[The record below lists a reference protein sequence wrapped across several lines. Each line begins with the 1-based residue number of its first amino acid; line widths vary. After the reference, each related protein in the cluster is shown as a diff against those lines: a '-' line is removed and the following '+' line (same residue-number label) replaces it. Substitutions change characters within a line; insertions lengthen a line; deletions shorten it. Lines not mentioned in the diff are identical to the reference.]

1 MTPHFGSHS
10 PVVAAFA
17 GAARQRSLQI
27 LTNAPYRGFVPAA
40 RKFGVIN
47 LATTHHSPNAAASFA
62 SLSSGSST
70 ALNLNPIA
78 VMGGAASTV
87 AANTDVLSTAAI
99 VTMVLLA
106 FQYCAQPPLTRKF
119 LDSRANKKGITMVEE
134 IVKMSL
140 AAFFFMSCG
149 KDIVAS
155 ELHGWTLSSSLLL
168 AGLPA
173 LLYATQG
180 VLTYLGY
187 QNTDS
192 VTFNGLNQTKTLS
205 AALWCFLLMG
215 KRQSV
220 VQMVSLAILLFSA
233 MLFQG
238 SISLSGLFQKK
249 KVVSESS
256 SADDGVNGIEKK
268 RPHISI
274 SKGVLPCLAAAFISG
289 LAGAL
294 SQKGVQ
300 MAGGK
305 GRNPYLYT
313 MELGLYSSISLLISL
328 FATKN
333 GRKSLSEEGG
343 IFKHWTPLSIIP
355 IAVRA
360 LGGVLT
366 ALVHKHAG
374 ATRKGFALI
383 LGLVM
388 TGVTQSWIEGES
400 LSKDELM
407 AMVLV
412 ILSSYLHLSYP
423 PMVKV
428 A

>member
-1 MTPHFGSHS
+1 MTRRFGAH
-10 PVVAAFA
+10 PAMAAFA
-17 GAARQRSLQI
+17 SISRHRSLQI
-27 LTNAPYRGFVPAA
+27 ASQGHLHVPGA
-40 RKFGVIN
+40 N
-47 LATTHHSPNAAASFA
+47 FA
-62 SLSSGSST
+62 SSLAKYGPKVAPATST
-70 ALNLNPIA
+70 ALNINPIA
-78 VMGGAASTV
+78 IMGGAAADT
-87 AANTDVLSTAAI
+87 LSTAAI
-99 VTMVLLA
+99 TTMILLA
-106 FQYCAQPPLTRKF
+106 VQYCAQPPLTRKF

-134 IVKMSL
+134 IVKMAMSVC
-140 AAFFFMSCG
+140 FFISCG
-149 KDIVAS
+149 KDVVSA
-155 ELHGWTLSSSLLL
+155 ELHGWTLRSSLLL

-215 KRQSV
+215 KRQSI
-220 VQMVSLAILLFSA
+220 VQMVALTILLFSA

-238 SISLSGLFQKK
+238 SISLSGLFQK
-249 KVVSESS
+249 STEGS
-256 SADDGVNGIEKK
+256 DGDINGGNVEKT
-268 RPHISI
+268 RAHTSFR
-274 SKGVLPCLAAAFISG
+274 KGILPCLGAAFISG

-300 MAGGK
+300 MDGGR

-313 MELGLYSSISLLISL
+313 VELGFFSSISLLVSL

-343 IFKHWTPLSIIP
+343 LFKHWTPLSIIP

-366 ALVHKHAG
+366 ALVHKYAG

-388 TGVTQSWIEGES
+388 TGVTQSAIEGER
-400 LSKDELM
+400 LSADELL

-423 PMVKV
+423 PV
-428 A
+428 AIA

>member
-1 MTPHFGSHS
+1 M
-10 PVVAAFA
+10 AAFA
-17 GAARQRSLQI
+17 SSVVHHQKPLHHAASRYIQHTSSLQSY
-27 LTNAPYRGFVPAA
+27 TS
-40 RKFGVIN
+40 
-47 LATTHHSPNAAASFA
+47 T
-62 SLSSGSST
+62 SST
-70 ALNLNPIA
+70 ALNVALSHSPKEFLANPIGIL
-78 VMGGAASTV
+78 GGAASTV
-87 AANTDVLSTAAI
+87 VANTDTLSTAAL
-99 VTMVLLA
+99 VTMFLLA
-106 FQYCAQPPLTRKF
+106 IQYCAQPPITRKF

-134 IVKMSL
+134 IIKMGL
-140 AAFFFMSCG
+140 AASFFLSCG
-149 KDIVAS
+149 KDVVSSSLA
-155 ELHGWTLSSSLLL
+155 GWTLSSSLLL

-220 VQMVSLAILLFSA
+220 VQMVALTILLFSA
-233 MLFQG
+233 LLFQG
-238 SISLSGLFQKK
+238 SISISGLFQKK
-249 KVVSESS
+249 VEGEAAGEEDV
-256 SADDGVNGIEKK
+256 VNGGAKVEEERK
-268 RPHISI
+268 HTSI
-274 SKGVLPCLAAAFISG
+274 SKGIIPCLTAAFISG

-300 MAGGK
+300 LSGGF

-313 MELGLYSSISLLISL
+313 MELGLYSSCSLLFSL

-333 GRKSLSEEGG
+333 GRKSLSSEEGG
-343 IFKHWTPLSIIP
+343 LFKYWTPFSLIP
-355 IAVRA
+355 ITVRA

-383 LGLVM
+383 LGLIL
-388 TGVTQSWIEGES
+388 TGVTQSWIEGEK
-400 LSKDELM
+400 LSGDELM
-407 AMVLV
+407 AMFLV
-412 ILSSYLHLSYP
+412 ILSSYLHLSFP
-423 PMVKV
+423 PMVGI
-428 A
+428 

>member
-1 MTPHFGSHS
+1 M
-10 PVVAAFA
+10 AAFA
-17 GAARQRSLQI
+17 SVAHQPSFQT
-27 LTNAPYRGFVPAA
+27 LTNIRGPIPVANFAAKLAAYGPKLAPAA
-40 RKFGVIN
+40 TS
-47 LATTHHSPNAAASFA
+47 TT
-62 SLSSGSST
+62 
-70 ALNLNPIA
+70 LNLNPIA
-78 VMGGAASTV
+78 IMGGAASTV
-87 AANTDVLSTAAI
+87 AVNADTLSVAALT
-99 VTMVLLA
+99 TMFLLA
-106 FQYCAQPPLTRKF
+106 VQYCLQPPITRKF

-134 IVKMSL
+134 IVKFGLS
-140 AAFFFMSCG
+140 AFFFMSCG
-149 KDIVAS
+149 KDVVAS

-168 AGLPA
+168 AGFPA

-205 AALWCFLLMG
+205 AALWCYLLMG
-215 KRQSV
+215 KQQSA
-220 VQMVSLAILLFSA
+220 VQMVALAILLFSA
-233 MLFQG
+233 LLFQG
-238 SISLSGLFQKK
+238 SISFSGLFQKK
-249 KVVSESS
+249 TKN
-256 SADDGVNGIEKK
+256 ADSNVNGGADVEKS
-268 RPHISI
+268 RAHTSL
-274 SKGVLPCLAAAFISG
+274 SKGIIPCLCAAFISG

-333 GRKSLSEEGG
+333 GRKAMKEEGG
-343 IFKHWTPLSIIP
+343 IFKHWTPFSIIP
-355 IAVRA
+355 VAVRA

-383 LGLVM
+383 LGLIM
-388 TGVTQSWIEGES
+388 TGITQSWVEGES

-412 ILSSYLHLSYP
+412 IFSSYLHLTYP
-423 PMVKV
+423 PMARVM
-428 A
+428 

>member
-1 MTPHFGSHS
+1 
-10 PVVAAFA
+10 
-17 GAARQRSLQI
+17 
-27 LTNAPYRGFVPAA
+27 
-40 RKFGVIN
+40 
-47 LATTHHSPNAAASFA
+47 
-62 SLSSGSST
+62 
-70 ALNLNPIA
+70 
-78 VMGGAASTV
+78 MGGATSTI
-87 AANTDVLSTAAI
+87 AANTDTLTPAALI
-99 VTMVLLA
+99 TMGMLA
-106 FQYCAQPPLTRKF
+106 LQYCAQPPLTRKF

-134 IVKMSL
+134 IVKIGLS
-140 AAFFFMSCG
+140 AFFFFSCG
-149 KDIVAS
+149 KEVVMS

-168 AGLPA
+168 AGFPA

-220 VQMVSLAILLFSA
+220 VQMVALGILLVSA

-238 SISLSGLFQKK
+238 SISFSGIFQKK
-249 KVVSESS
+249 VEGG
-256 SADDGVNGIEKK
+256 DDGDNSNVNGGTPDIKK
-268 RPHISI
+268 SRPHTSFR
-274 SKGVLPCLAAAFISG
+274 KGILPCLAAAFISG

-305 GRNPYLYT
+305 GRSPYLYT
-313 MELGLYSSISLLISL
+313 MELGVYSSFSLLISM

-333 GRKSLSEEGG
+333 GRKSLREEGG
-343 IFKHWTPLSIIP
+343 IFKHWTPMSIIP

-360 LGGVLT
+360 LGGILT
-366 ALVHKHAG
+366 AMVHKHAG

-383 LGLVM
+383 LGLIL
-388 TGVTQSWIEGES
+388 TGVTQSAIEGES
-400 LSKDELM
+400 LSADELM
-407 AMVLV
+407 AMALV

-423 PMVKV
+423 PMVRV
-428 A
+428 P

>member
-1 MTPHFGSHS
+1 
-10 PVVAAFA
+10 
-17 GAARQRSLQI
+17 
-27 LTNAPYRGFVPAA
+27 
-40 RKFGVIN
+40 
-47 LATTHHSPNAAASFA
+47 
-62 SLSSGSST
+62 
-70 ALNLNPIA
+70 
-78 VMGGAASTV
+78 
-87 AANTDVLSTAAI
+87 
-99 VTMVLLA
+99 
-106 FQYCAQPPLTRKF
+106 
-119 LDSRANKKGITMVEE
+119 MVEE
-134 IVKMSL
+134 IFKMGFS
-140 AAFFFMSCG
+140 AFFFLSCG
-149 KDIVAS
+149 KEVVSS

-215 KRQSV
+215 KRQSA
-220 VQMVSLAILLFSA
+220 VQMVALTILLLSA
-233 MLFQG
+233 LLFQG
-238 SISLSGLFQKK
+238 SISISGLFQKK
-249 KVVSESS
+249 AVEENAN
-256 SADDGVNGIEKK
+256 ADSNSVNGGATSIEKT
-268 RPHISI
+268 RAHTSI
-274 SKGVLPCLAAAFISG
+274 SKGIIPCLGAAFISG

-300 MAGGK
+300 FAGGK

-313 MELGLYSSISLLISL
+313 MELGLYSSISLLFSL

-333 GRKSLSEEGG
+333 GRKALKEEGG

-360 LGGVLT
+360 LGGILT

-383 LGLVM
+383 LGLIM
-388 TGVTQSWIEGES
+388 TGVTQSWIEGER
-400 LSKDELM
+400 LSGDELM

-412 ILSSYLHLSYP
+412 ILSSYLHLTYP
-423 PMVKV
+423 PMAKV
-428 A
+428 L